1 MSTLGSP
8 QFSMDWDRIEA
19 DLQAQTEAHW
29 SNGSQGQVAL
39 RNIENLPLPPPRIA
53 EGGLST
59 RVSKFGDVQGEF
71 GLNYVVQELRDLREH
86 SYRQAEKL
94 SAYEKLLVS
103 QGTLAETV
111 NSDLLNRVVHL
122 EKLSESGSIIST
134 DINTAN
140 TRFIKE
146 NYDAMIYDRL
156 GKLEETMAKL
166 QERMGGEDVVGDLGK
181 LVSTSLDHITALGS
195 LTEKAKRKSDQA
207 VALLEAVF
215 QALASLGGGGE
226 DDFGMDLVAQLS
238 SMKGD
243 NQQTDRIKH
252 LIMDSLQRV
261 VDKSIRGQ
269 VGAAIECLGDLF
281 TPQLRGVEV
290 DMRIKLEDVETNMKM
305 AFDAVHER
313 LQHDEKRISGN
324 QAKLFQ
330 AESNSLVS
338 VASAKALKET
348 VSGLGEEVRGTR
360 SLLHDQK
367 EMLDVLTL
375 RGGAGS
381 GGGGGGARS
390 TAVTEGEIMAIRE
403 DLKRLQGALDK
414 STEHQHSTRSDVDD
428 LRFDLT
434 QTIEKGHLREGELK
448 VRMDDIRDDAREGT
462 TKLKA
467 QVQGLVEQQLGEL
480 TRKFNKLEGKF
491 DKSDRKRDGG
501 VAAPVT
507 TVEQAALGPEVK
519 ALEETSK
526 ELSEGLDGIRQ
537 SIANVTFDLDDLR
550 HAVKTLEK
558 EDSVVPAGAGEP
570 VPGGGGSDQSELEGR
585 VLRVEESVVTLRE
598 AMDALQDE
606 IVMLAQ
612 PPDVSGGAGGHVDG
626 DNIDNID
633 LRQVDKKEEEKRDLK
648 NGKEQGMGA
657 EEKSKVPIGTKT
669 VAPSRLDQQQQ
680 QQQSELEEGE
690 EGAEDFPVGN
700 EKREKEATPKAS
712 PVAKVS
718 MGIELS
724 SSDSS
729 FSASSDE
736 DSDEEDIIGTM
747 PKQST
752 STKQAETPSPSDV
765 LAEQLRIKA
774 DFERKEALRRVQ
786 SKGAAKSPQKVS
798 GPPISAASSSEP
810 IVSGSLLGGGGRRS
824 KIGGILPASS
834 AGGDTPLF
842 ETLAADVDA
851 FEPSKPG
858 TATVSKEHVP
868 VEAPSRKDT
877 IQCSHCLRRIAKADI
892 TAHSKS
898 CELRTELCRNG
909 CRAKILVMKMEQHL
923 LTCPKK

>member
-1 MSTLGSP
+1 MSTLSSP

-39 RNIENLPLPPPRIA
+39 RNIENLPLPPPRTA

-59 RVSKFGDVQGEF
+59 RVSKFGDMQGEF
-71 GLNYVVQELRDLREH
+71 GLNYVVKELRDLREH

-111 NSDLLNRVVHL
+111 NNDLLNRVVHL

-134 DINTAN
+134 DIDTAN

-156 GKLEETMAKL
+156 GKLEETMSKL
-166 QERMGGEDVVGDLGK
+166 QERMGGDDVVGDLGK
-181 LVSTSLDHITALGS
+181 LMSTSLDHITALGS
-195 LTEKAKRKSDQA
+195 LTEKTKKKSDQA

-238 SMKGD
+238 SMQGE
-243 NQQTDRIKH
+243 NQQADRIKH

-281 TPQLRGVEV
+281 SPQLRGVEA
-290 DMRIKLEDVETNMKM
+290 DLRIKVEDVETNMKM
-305 AFDAVHER
+305 AFDAVYER
-313 LQHDEKRISGN
+313 LQHDEKRISDN
-324 QAKLFQ
+324 QAKLSQ

-348 VSGLGEEVRGTR
+348 VSGLSEEMRGTR
-360 SLLHDQK
+360 SLLRDQK

-375 RGGAGS
+375 RDGGS
-381 GGGGGGARS
+381 GGGGGARS

-491 DKSDRKRDGG
+491 DKNDRKRDGG
-501 VAAPVT
+501 VAAPMT

-537 SIANVTFDLDDLR
+537 NIANVTFDLDDLR
-550 HAVKTLEK
+550 HAVKALEK
-558 EDSVVPAGAGEP
+558 EDSVVPAGASEP

-585 VLRVEESVVTLRE
+585 MLRVEESVATLRE

-612 PPDVSGGAGGHVDG
+612 PPDVSGGAGGHVDE
-626 DNIDNID
+626 DNTDNID

-648 NGKEQGMGA
+648 KVKVQGMGA
-657 EEKSKVPIGTKT
+657 EEKCKIPIGTKT

-680 QQQSELEEGE
+680 SELGDGKER
-690 EGAEDFPVGN
+690 AEDFPVGN
-700 EKREKEATPKAS
+700 KKRGKEATPKAS
-712 PVAKVS
+712 PTAKMS

-752 STKQAETPSPSDV
+752 STKQVETLSPSDV

-798 GPPISAASSSEP
+798 GPPISAASSAEP

-824 KIGGILPASS
+824 KTSGILPASS
-834 AGGDTPLF
+834 TGDHTPLF

-877 IQCSHCLRRIAKADI
+877 IQCSHCLRRIAKVDI
-892 TAHSKS
+892 TVHSKS

-909 CRAKILVMKMEQHL
+909 CGAKILVMKMEQHL